1 MDNEALTSVGK
12 KKPIL
17 VLKKKCV
24 FKHAVEK
31 GENFPHT
38 YFYFI
43 LNPMK
48 RNSEDDKGH
57 LTHGIGHS
65 FLTSTYSKE
74 KSLERRYARKGKVSA
89 IL

>member
-1 MDNEALTSVGK
+1 MDNQALTSVGK
-12 KKPIL
+12 KPSFSFEKN
-17 VLKKKCV
+17 CV

-57 LTHGIGHS
+57 LIHGIGHF

-74 KSLERRYARKGKVSA
+74 KSLERRYARKGMVSA